1 MVRLNVHLDMT
12 IVVDW
17 DVKLQTKQTNLKVF
31 EILEHLP
38 YSRLAPVSNVIF
50 FSKTDN
56 LSKIA
61 IYKLYLQVEILSLD
75 I

>member
-1 MVRLNVHLDMT
+1 MVRFNVHLDMT

-38 YSRLAPVSNVIF
+38 YSKACLKQPF
-50 FSKTDN
+50 KKKTQ
-56 LSKIA
+56 S
-61 IYKLYLQVEILSLD
+61 
-75 I
+75 